1 MRHTVACA
9 IAICALATG
18 LCSPLRAQEASSEK
32 IDPYAMKALNDMG
45 TYLRSLKDFQVQAA
59 ITNEDVLS
67 DGEKLQFANTTNVLA
82 AHNRLRVDV
91 EGDQKS
97 RLFLYDGKSFTLFA
111 RRVGYYATVPAP
123 PTIGE
128 LIDVL
133 RDKYDLRGQDAI
145 GAHVGVCRGQSKSV
159 QRFRFHLEPGA
170 ERTEIFSARLP
181 ADFTSRCL
189 WRL

>member
-1 MRHTVACA
+1 MKQAVTCA
-9 IAICALATG
+9 ITMCALATG
-18 LCSPLRAQEASSEK
+18 LCSPLRAQEPNSER
-32 IDPYAMKALNDMG
+32 IDPDAMKALNDMG

-59 ITNEDVLS
+59 VTNEDVLS
-67 DGEKLQFANTTNVLA
+67 DGEKLQFANTTNILA
-82 AHNRLRVDV
+82 ASNRLRVDV

-133 RDKYDLRGQDAI
+133 RDKYDLRGQDVI
-145 GAHVGVCRGQSKSV
+145 GAHVGVCRRQSKSV

-170 ERTEIFSARLP
+170 GRAEIFSARLP